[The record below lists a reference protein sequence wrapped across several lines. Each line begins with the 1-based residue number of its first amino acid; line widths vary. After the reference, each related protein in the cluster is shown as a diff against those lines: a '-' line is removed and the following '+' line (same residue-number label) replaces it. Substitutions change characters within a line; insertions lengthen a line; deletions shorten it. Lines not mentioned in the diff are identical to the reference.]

1 MNFSIKKDILL
12 DGLLNVSRALSTKNL
27 IPILSGIKFELKKNG
42 LYLTGS
48 DNDITIQSFIENKKE
63 NISNLENEGSIVI
76 QGKYIV
82 EIIRKLP
89 DEIVNIE
96 LIDGLKVLIYTK
108 NAKFNLNG
116 MDPTEYPKLDLQT
129 NNKPI
134 ILDKKILKNIVNQT
148 SFAASNQETR
158 PLLTGINFKISN
170 NKLECIATDS
180 YRLAKK
186 IIKLDGKN
194 EDNNIIIPSRNLV
207 ELTKILLDND
217 DEKVEMYVFSN
228 KIIFKFDNI
237 IFQSRLLNG
246 TYPDTSKLIP
256 EEYSLSIITNPYELY
271 DVIDRASLLM
281 SDREKNIVNLDIN
294 KNNVKITSNSP
305 EIGKVEE
312 TMDVENENKETL
324 KISFSA
330 TYMMEALRAIQS
342 DRVKILFNGDMKPI
356 ILKNP
361 DDDNLIQLILPI
373 RTY

>member
-330 TYMMEALRAIQS
+330 TYMMESLRAIQS
-342 DRVKILFNGDMKPI
+342 DRVKILFNGEMKPI

>member
-294 KNNVKITSNSP
+294 KNDLKITSNSP

>member
-1 MNFSIKKDILL
+1 
-12 DGLLNVSRALSTKNL
+12 
-27 IPILSGIKFELKKNG
+27 
-42 LYLTGS
+42 
-48 DNDITIQSFIENKKE
+48 
-63 NISNLENEGSIVI
+63 
-76 QGKYIV
+76 
-82 EIIRKLP
+82 
-89 DEIVNIE
+89 
-96 LIDGLKVLIYTK
+96 
-108 NAKFNLNG
+108 
-116 MDPTEYPKLDLQT
+116 
-129 NNKPI
+129 
-134 ILDKKILKNIVNQT
+134 
-148 SFAASNQETR
+148 
-158 PLLTGINFKISN
+158 
-170 NKLECIATDS
+170 
-180 YRLAKK
+180 
-186 IIKLDGKN
+186 
-194 EDNNIIIPSRNLV
+194 
-207 ELTKILLDND
+207 
-217 DEKVEMYVFSN
+217 MYVFSN

-330 TYMMEALRAIQS
+330 TYMMESLRAIQS
-342 DRVKILFNGDMKPI
+342 DRVKILFNGEMKPI